1 MGYILLVRH
10 LIRACVARTLLS
22 AALEV
27 GPVWDR
33 HAQRNRRFH
42 SSANMRTAMPTTI
55 PINRARLLFP
65 VIVST

>member
-27 GPVWDR
+27 GPAWY
-33 HAQRNRRFH
+33 AQRNRRFH